1 MQHATFK
8 ALHPP
13 DVVSRTK
20 ANLCMQLHLAI
31 VVDVISLGPL
41 HTVIFVVKQSE
52 CPDTVSYQH
61 CLERVDLQQGNIKP
75 TSECRTKKVTLS
87 TLLLIKRASQS
98 CTERTSAAP
107 KRGLAFLEYGG
118 RECRWKKMQEMTR
131 LLRCPVRQVFTNL

>member
-1 MQHATFK
+1 MEHGNRLVHPPFSLYSFSSFERTFPSTFFQVACNMQHATFK
-8 ALHPP
+8 AFHPP

-75 TSECRTKKVTLS
+75 TSECRTKKVNDTVY
-87 TLLLIKRASQS
+87 IVAH
-98 CTERTSAAP
+98 
-107 KRGLAFLEYGG
+107 
-118 RECRWKKMQEMTR
+118 
-131 LLRCPVRQVFTNL
+131 